1 MFAHITP
8 WEAAVNEEQSLKYMH
23 DLLRLMVSKKAS
35 DLFIADDFPPAMK
48 IDGKLTPVANQKL
61 AGAHT
66 RLFAEAMM
74 NDKQRAEFAKEHE
87 CNFAVSPEGVGRFR
101 VNVFRQ
107 QEQVTM
113 GIRTI
118 ATEILSTEQMGLPPV
133 LNDIVMSRRGL
144 VLMVGGTGSG
154 KSTSLAAMIHHRNH
168 HATDHII
175 TIEDPIE
182 FVHKNAQSLVSHREV
197 GRDTHSWFNA
207 LKNTLRQSP
216 DVIFIGEV
224 RERETM
230 EYALAFAETGH
241 LAMATLHA
249 NNANQAIERI
259 LNFFPVDK
267 RDQVL
272 MDLSLNL
279 KAIISQRLIRRADGR
294 GRVAAIEI
302 MQNTPLIADH
312 IFKGE
317 VQELKEAMV
326 KGREQGNQTFDMA
339 LFDLAVKGV
348 ITRDE
353 AMRNADSVNDLRVK
367 FRLESK
373 SAGSAAEF
381 KGAAG
386 LSLDDDVTR
395 KLGLEKKP

>member
-1 MFAHITP
+1 M
-8 WEAAVNEEQSLKYMH
+8 NQEQALKYMQ
-23 DLLRLMVSKKAS
+23 DLLKLMVSKKAS
-35 DLFIADDFPPAMK
+35 DLFIADDFAPSMK

-66 RLFAEAMM
+66 RLFAEALMS
-74 NDKQRAEFAKEHE
+74 DKQRSEFEHE
-87 CNFAVSPEGVGRFR
+87 KEANFAISPEGVGRFR
-101 VNVFRQ
+101 INVFLQ
-107 QEQVTM
+107 QGQVSM
-113 GIRTI
+113 VIRTI
-118 ATEILSTEQMGLPPV
+118 ATEIPTAEQIGLPAILKDV
-133 LNDIVMSRRGL
+133 VMEKRGL

-154 KSTSLAAMIHHRNH
+154 KSTSLAAMLHHRN
-168 HATDHII
+168 ANAEDHII
-175 TIEDPIE
+175 TIEDPVE
-182 FVHKNAQSLVSHREV
+182 FVHKNIKSLVSHREI

-207 LKNTLRQSP
+207 LKNTLRQAP

-230 EYALAFAETGH
+230 EYAIAFAETGH

-249 NNANQAIERI
+249 NNANQAIERV
-259 LNFFPVDK
+259 LNFFPEEK
-267 RDQVL
+267 RPQLL

-279 KAIISQRLIRRADGR
+279 RAIISQRLIRRADGK

-302 MQNTPLIADH
+302 MLVTPLIADM

-317 VQELKEAMV
+317 VHELKEAMV
-326 KGREQGNQTFDMA
+326 KSREQGCVTFDTA
-339 LFDLAVKGV
+339 LFELAEKGL

-373 SAGSAAEF
+373 SAGSADQF
-381 KGAAG
+381 KGASG
-386 LSLDDDVTR
+386 LSLDSDLTK